1 MAEPILTTVVE
12 PIARQSYL
20 GEVAYQRLK
29 DIIIRGAF
37 PPNEKMTVRSVAAA
51 LGVSTTPARD
61 AVNRLLS
68 EGALVNAGPKTV
80 VLPVLTMDSLEEIAA
95 TRNALEG
102 LAAER
107 ATQFIGRD
115 DIVELERLQKI
126 INKALDDANYREV
139 LRANYDFHFLI
150 YRRSNW
156 PRLDS
161 MIETQWLRI
170 GPSLN
175 DLYPDFAQTRK
186 GVSNHMAAIAA
197 FKKKNA
203 SAARKAVEQDI
214 KDGFQRLSALVRSRA
229 KAASSTL

>member
-1 MAEPILTTVVE
+1 M
-12 PIARQSYL
+12 SSSS
-20 GEVAYQRLK
+20 
-29 DIIIRGAF
+29 D
-37 PPNEKMTVRSVAAA
+37 
-51 LGVSTTPARD
+51 
-61 AVNRLLS
+61 S
-68 EGALVNAGPKTV
+68 E
-80 VLPVLTMDSLEEIAA
+80 
-95 TRNALEG
+95 
-102 LAAER
+102 
-107 ATQFIGRD
+107 
-115 DIVELERLQKI
+115 KI

-156 PRLDS
+156 PRLVS

-214 KDGFQRLSALVRSRA
+214 KDGFQRLSVRPCRWACS
-229 KAASSTL
+229 AARGRRRGCR

>member
-1 MAEPILTTVVE
+1 MAEPVLKAVIE

-68 EGALVNAGPKTV
+68 DGALVNAGPKTV

-95 TRNALEG
+95 TRTALEG
-102 LAAER
+102 LASER
-107 ATQFIGRD
+107 AAQFIERE
-115 DIVELERLQKI
+115 DIAELERLQKV
-126 INKALDDANYREV
+126 INKSLDESNYREV

-156 PRLDS
+156 PRLVA

-186 GVSNHMAAIAA
+186 GVSNHMAAIGA
-197 FKKKNA
+197 FKKKDA
-203 SAARKAVEQDI
+203 AGARKAIEQDI
-214 KDGFQRLSALVRSRA
+214 KDGFQRLSALVRSREEPG
-229 KAASSTL
+229 T

>member
-115 DIVELERLQKI
+115 DIVELERLQKV
-126 INKALDDANYREV
+126 INKALDEANYREV

-150 YRRSNW
+150 YRCSNW
-156 PRLDS
+156 PRLVS

-197 FKKKNA
+197 FKKKSA
-203 SAARKAVEQDI
+203 VAARKAIEQDI

-229 KAASSTL
+229 KAMQPTL

>member
-1 MAEPILTTVVE
+1 MAEPVLKDVIE
-12 PIARQSYL
+12 PIPRQSYL

-37 PPNEKMTVRSVAAA
+37 PPNEKMTVRSVATA

-61 AVNRLLS
+61 AINRLLS
-68 EGALVNAGPKTV
+68 DGALVNAGPKTV
-80 VLPVLTMDSLEEIAA
+80 VLPVLTMDSLEEITA
-95 TRNALEG
+95 TRTALEG

-107 ATQFIGRD
+107 AGKFIERD
-115 DIVELERLQKI
+115 DIAELERLQKI
-126 INKALDDANYREV
+126 INKSLDDSNYREV

-156 PRLDS
+156 PRLVA
-161 MIETQWLRI
+161 MIEIQWLRI

-175 DLYPDFAQTRK
+175 DLYPDFALTRK

-197 FKKKNA
+197 FKKKDA
-203 SAARKAVEQDI
+203 SGARKAMEQDI
-214 KDGFQRLSALVRSRA
+214 SDGFQRLSALVKSRA
-229 KAASSTL
+229 EAKTA

>member
-1 MAEPILTTVVE
+1 MAEPMLKNVVE

-29 DIIIRGAF
+29 DIILRGAF
-37 PPNEKMTVRSVAAA
+37 PPSEKMTVRSVATA

-80 VLPVLTMDSLEEIAA
+80 VLPILTMDSLEEIAA
-95 TRNALEG
+95 TRTALEG

-107 ATQFIGRD
+107 ATKFIGRD
-115 DIVELERLQKI
+115 DIAALEGLQKV
-126 INKALDDANYREV
+126 INKSLDDANYREV
-139 LRANYDFHFLI
+139 LRANYDFHFQI
-150 YRRSNW
+150 YRLSNW
-156 PRLDS
+156 PRLVA

-186 GVSNHMAAIAA
+186 GVSNHLAAISA
-197 FKKKNA
+197 FKKKDA
-203 SAARKAVEQDI
+203 AAARKAIEQDI
-214 KDGFQRLSALVRSRA
+214 KDGFQRLSALVRSREGSA
-229 KAASSTL
+229 TEV